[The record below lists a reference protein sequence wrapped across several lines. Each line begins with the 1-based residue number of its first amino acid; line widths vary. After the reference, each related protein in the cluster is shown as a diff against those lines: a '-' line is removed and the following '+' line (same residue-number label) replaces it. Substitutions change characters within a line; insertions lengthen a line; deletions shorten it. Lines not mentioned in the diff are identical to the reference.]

1 MRSHYSKSEIHNSE
15 VFPFFFFLNSFAGFD
30 AVTLANN
37 HINDFSAEGV
47 NFTVETIEKAK
58 IKHFGDSYGEWN
70 SSQVIYD
77 IYGAIFKTKV
87 LSLLK
92 D

>member
-1 MRSHYSKSEIHNSE
+1 M
-15 VFPFFFFLNSFAGFD
+15 NSFAGFD

-47 NFTVETIEKAK
+47 NFTVKTIKKAK

-77 IYGAIFKTKV
+77 LHGAILQSKST
-87 LSLLK
+87 SDSSILK
-92 D
+92 DWELWI

>member
-1 MRSHYSKSEIHNSE
+1 M
-15 VFPFFFFLNSFAGFD
+15 
-30 AVTLANN
+30 
-37 HINDFSAEGV
+37 
-47 NFTVETIEKAK
+47 ETIEKAK

-87 LSLLK
+87 LSLLTETESCESGRSLK
-92 D
+92 TLVMGLRVKLLV